1 MTVKELFDFITDLTI
16 TDDTIDEYL
25 DNAMSTA
32 SSRTVDDVTQQQRV
46 DEEVRCKI
54 SLFCY
59 CVCMY
64 LVF

>member
-54 SLFCY
+54 SL
-59 CVCMY
+59 VC
-64 LVF
+64 